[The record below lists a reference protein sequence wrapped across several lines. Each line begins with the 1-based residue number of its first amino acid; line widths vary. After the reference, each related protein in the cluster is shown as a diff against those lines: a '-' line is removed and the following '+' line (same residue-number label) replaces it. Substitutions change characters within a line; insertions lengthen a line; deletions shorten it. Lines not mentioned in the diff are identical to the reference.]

1 MTIYT
6 LWADRII
13 AGTARLNQVPKDFQ
27 PRVRQILESQKC
39 VIEKNGT
46 AHKRN
51 KKEVKIV
58 CDTKRLPKKARR

>member
-13 AGTARLNQVPKDFQ
+13 AGTHRFGQVPRDFQ
-27 PRVRQILESQKC
+27 PRVRQILESQKY

-51 KKEVKIV
+51 KKGVSS
-58 CDTKRLPKKARR
+58 CQR